1 MRMVRQSCGE
11 VGEPCTCGGVGTGWG
26 DRGGGDGDVLAQLAE
41 QVETA
46 AERVAE
52 LKRLDGAV
60 QDERGPSKSGRV
72 GALPC
77 EEDGP
82 ELLQADEQGVEQ
94 VACPVVRENL
104 QQQGRRRGRWRKSK
118 SRRRSAA
125 WRSKA
130 PASAYLPR
138 SWSLAVWPLARQ
150 T

>member
-1 MRMVRQSCGE
+1 MRMVRQSCGK

-82 ELLQADEQGVEQ
+82 ELLQADEQGVELLT
-94 VACPVVRENL
+94 CPVERENL
-104 QQQGRRRGRWRKSK
+104 RRDGVGGGVRGRREQVKEEVGGVALEGVRLRL
-118 SRRRSAA
+118 SA
-125 WRSKA
+125 
-130 PASAYLPR
+130 
-138 SWSLAVWPLARQ
+138 
-150 T
+150 